1 VVRNSSVKIKKK
13 TYKYI
18 HIYVVLLLQRR
29 EVWINEFK
37 EAKNKVF
44 KEVKGKTTY

>member
-1 VVRNSSVKIKKK
+1 MYMWCFFFKEE
-13 TYKYI
+13 
-18 HIYVVLLLQRR
+18 